1 MNTSRLHIEV
11 AMSGL
16 LLTRKFSTSQYHQMI
31 ATGILTASD
40 RVELIRGEIVEMAAI
55 GRRHASCVNRLVR
68 VWTQHLGD
76 RVILSPQN
84 PIELSDRSEP
94 QPDIA
99 LLHPR
104 DDFYETGHPQAGD
117 VFLLV
122 EVSDTTLE
130 ADREIKIPLYAEAQI
145 PEFWIV
151 NLNEQC
157 VEVYR
162 HPQANT
168 YTHVQ
173 IFHRGEVLSLLAFP
187 DVAIAVDDLLGS

>member
-1 MNTSRLHIEV
+1 MIE
-11 AMSGL
+11 
-16 LLTRKFSTSQYHQMI
+16 
-31 ATGILTASD
+31 TGILTEFD

-68 VWTQHLGD
+68 VCTQGLGD

-104 DDFYETGHPQAGD
+104 DDFYESRHPQPSD
-117 VFLLV
+117 IFLLI
-122 EVSDTTLE
+122 EVADTTIE
-130 ADREIKIPLYAEAQI
+130 TDREVKIPLYAEANI
-145 PEFWIV
+145 PELWIV

-162 HPQANT
+162 HPT
-168 YTHVQ
+168 GCEYGTVQ
-173 IFHRGEVLSLLAFP
+173 TFRRGESLSILAFP
-187 DVAIAVDDLLGS
+187 ELAIVVDDLLGR

>member
-1 MNTSRLHIEV
+1 
-11 AMSGL
+11 MSVQ

-31 ATGILTASD
+31 ETGILTASD
-40 RVELIRGEIVEMAAI
+40 RVELIQGEIVEMAAI

-68 VWTQHLGD
+68 LWTQHLGD
-76 RVILSPQN
+76 HVIVSPQN

-104 DDFYETGHPQAGD
+104 EDFYESRHPQPHEI
-117 VFLLV
+117 FLII
-122 EVSDTTLE
+122 EVADTTLE
-130 ADREIKIPLYAEAQI
+130 SDREIKIPLYAEAQI
-145 PEFWIV
+145 VEVWLV

-162 HPQANT
+162 HPQSNE
-168 YTHVQ
+168 YTSVQ
-173 IFHRGEVLSLLAFP
+173 ILRRGDYLSILAFP
-187 DVAIAVDDLLGS
+187 DIAIAVDKLLGR

>member
-1 MNTSRLHIEV
+1 
-11 AMSGL
+11 MSVP
-16 LLTRKFSTSQYHQMI
+16 LLTRKFSTSQYHRMI
-31 ATGILTASD
+31 ATGILAASD

-55 GRRHASCVNRLVR
+55 GRRHASQVRRLNTLFSDQFRGRAIVD
-68 VWTQHLGD
+68 V
-76 RVILSPQN
+76 QN

-104 DDFYETGHPQAGD
+104 DDFYEAGHPQADD

-145 PEFWIV
+145 LELWIV

-168 YTHVQ
+168 YTHMQ

>member
-1 MNTSRLHIEV
+1 
-11 AMSGL
+11 MSVQ

-31 ATGILTASD
+31 ETGILTESD

-68 VWTQHLGD
+68 VCTQLLGD

-104 DDFYETGHPQAGD
+104 DDFYESGHPQPSD
-117 VFLLV
+117 VFLLI
-122 EVSDTTLE
+122 EVADTTIE
-130 ADREIKIPLYAEAQI
+130 TDREIKIPLYAEANI
-145 PEFWIV
+145 PELWIV

-157 VEVYR
+157 IEVYR
-162 HPQANT
+162 HPSGGEYGT
-168 YTHVQ
+168 VQ
-173 IFHRGEVLSLLAFP
+173 TFRRGESLSILAFP
-187 DVAIAVDDLLGS
+187 EWAIAVDDLLGR